1 MLGNESDQEFFGFSQ
16 GWRPRLV
23 DGNAPEEGSAATRG
37 SVLEGEEATA
47 GDAAVADSMEAVCGD
62 ATGCDAADSSEAQ
75 GETSVYEL
83 DDSAYAV
90 DSSVELPWEEQGD
103 DDAAQEWDSLHGACG
118 EESAAFAQESALQPA
133 ADIAQTQQPL
143 APLIAVVGGSG
154 GVGRSTLAFLMAS
167 LCAQQGIDTVLLE
180 GDLQFGDYGFW
191 LGLDDEADNLAKPSA
206 AAPISCPQGFDL
218 YRAPVFPE
226 VADKVC
232 DELAQNLCKIREGRG
247 IVIADTGAYW
257 SGFTASLLLQ
267 CDVFVMMSDSRPA
280 STAAA
285 IKASELCGRLGVP
298 STRMVAVCNRWNSRC
313 ALSTQDIA
321 RALGVDKTYCI
332 PDGREVV
339 EELVRCGDF
348 NELAQSGNPVI
359 AATSML
365 LKAVLPRV
373 GISCSLESFRKKGFF
388 K

>member
-23 DGNAPEEGSAATRG
+23 GDNVPEEGSAAADD
-37 SVLEGEEATA
+37 SAAAGE
-47 GDAAVADSMEAVCGD
+47 AAVADGIEAACSA
-62 ATGCDAADSSEAQ
+62 ATGCGAAGSSETQ
-75 GETSVYEL
+75 GEMSPYEL
-83 DDSAYAV
+83 DDRAYAA
-90 DSSVELPWEEQGD
+90 DCPVELPWEEPACD
-103 DDAAQEWDSLHGACG
+103 DTAQEWNSQDSLC
-118 EESAAFAQESALQPA
+118 EQSFAAFAQESALQPA
-133 ADIAQTQQPL
+133 ADTAQTQQPL

-167 LCAQQGIDTVLLE
+167 LCAQQGVDTVLLE

-191 LGLDDEADNLAKPSA
+191 LGLDDEADSLARPSA
-206 AAPISCPQGFDL
+206 AAPIACPQGFDL

-321 RALGVDKTYCI
+321 RALGVDKAYCI

>member
-23 DGNAPEEGSAATRG
+23 DGNAPEEDSAAADD
-37 SVLEGEEATA
+37 SATA
-47 GDAAVADSMEAVCGD
+47 GEAAVADGIEAACND
-62 ATGCDAADSSEAQ
+62 ATGCDAAGGSEAQ
-75 GETSVYEL
+75 GEMSPYEL
-83 DDSAYAV
+83 DDRAYAA
-90 DSSVELPWEEQGD
+90 DCPVELPWEEPACD
-103 DDAAQEWDSLHGACG
+103 DTVQEWDSQDGAYDQS
-118 EESAAFAQESALQPA
+118 SAAFAQESALQPA
-133 ADIAQTQQPL
+133 ADTAQTQRPL

-167 LCAQQGIDTVLLE
+167 LCAQQGVDTVLLE

-191 LGLDDEADNLAKPSA
+191 LGLDDEADSLARPSA
-206 AAPISCPQGFDL
+206 ATPITCPQGFDL

-321 RALGVDKTYCI
+321 RALGVDKAYCI